1 MCAWKERTEMS
12 RLSIA
17 TWTEIGVFVPRPPT
31 HTEKWQKQTVMNS
44 LFFLFCFVSSSTNGC
59 SVRWDKDDGF
69 LSHRL
74 CASTTQMWLEWLSER
89 VNSHQRKMPQ
99 TLPCLSLFLSLSQA
113 LVNLCVC
120 VCVHYQANPSP
131 LSAECFSK
139 VYSTARQAGQ
149 RKDSILL
156 PLLTHGK
163 SAALPRA
170 LVSVVLL
177 SRATDRGHKMG
188 LEGTQHRALTFLIA
202 TVEATVTGMVKKRE
216 AVFTTFAVLSAS
228 FFHEANSLCTWQT
241 SFHIHFLYFIS
252 IFNLIWDTAL
262 PSPCNL

>member
-44 LFFLFCFVSSSTNGC
+44 LFFCFVLFLLPQMAAVSDETRTMVFSLTDFVLPPHKCDSSDSASGWIHTNARC
-59 SVRWDKDDGF
+59 LKPS
-69 LSHRL
+69 L
-74 CASTTQMWLEWLSER
+74 AS
-89 VNSHQRKMPQ
+89 
-99 TLPCLSLFLSLSQA
+99 LSLS
-113 LVNLCVC
+113 LSGFGKPVCVC

-228 FFHEANSLCTWQT
+228 FFHEANSLRTW
-241 SFHIHFLYFIS
+241 
-252 IFNLIWDTAL
+252 
-262 PSPCNL
+262 

>member
-1 MCAWKERTEMS
+1 MRQGRWFS
-12 RLSIA
+12 LSPTLCFHHTNVTRVTQRA
-17 TWTEIGVFVPRPPT
+17 GEFTPTQDASNPP
-31 HTEKWQKQTVMNS
+31 
-44 LFFLFCFVSSSTNGC
+44 
-59 SVRWDKDDGF
+59 
-69 LSHRL
+69 
-74 CASTTQMWLEWLSER
+74 
-89 VNSHQRKMPQ
+89 
-99 TLPCLSLFLSLSQA
+99 LPLSLS
-113 LVNLCVC
+113 LSLSGFGKPVCVC

-228 FFHEANSLCTWQT
+228 FFHEANSLRTW
-241 SFHIHFLYFIS
+241 
-252 IFNLIWDTAL
+252 
-262 PSPCNL
+262 